1 MQASINLIDYAIRA
15 TLDPLPRTVAL
26 TRIGSKDSL
35 PDFRQRRDVCP
46 THHPVT
52 VPQNGH
58 ACDIHPSRAMG
69 TAEKICA
76 GTGTAAV
83 MYQSINNLSG
93 LKIFR
98 SDSNAMCMRTF
109 FTTAVPSSKATW
121 VSAPKSSGAEFNTAQ
136 EFDPQCDREPRW
148 RSAAVRWFSESQ
160 RCTPSVPATPTGST
174 RVRRLKPTPTAHQQ
188 TSDVHISQHTLA
200 ARRSCDAIRP
210 PARMENP
217 PLCPQPCIT
226 ATIFLL
232 TKPCGK
238 NSRDAR
244 CRTATSKHSTQAA
257 FTCAT
262 RNASPCRPGAITI
275 SSMHKCKCMYAFNFP
290 PFTIVW

>member
-1 MQASINLIDYAIRA
+1 MPFEPPS
-15 TLDPLPRTVAL
+15 
-26 TRIGSKDSL
+26 TR
-35 PDFRQRRDVCP
+35 
-46 THHPVT
+46 
-52 VPQNGH
+52 
-58 ACDIHPSRAMG
+58 SRAQLPSPASARRTPYPIFDSDG
-69 TAEKICA
+69 TFARRII
-76 GTGTAAV
+76 
-83 MYQSINNLSG
+83 QL
-93 LKIFR
+93 LFR
-98 SDSNAMCMRTF
+98 RTF

-174 RVRRLKPTPTAHQQ
+174 IVHRLKPTPTAHQQ

-232 TKPCGK
+232 TKPCSK

-257 FTCAT
+257 FTCAA
-262 RNASPCRPGAITI
+262 RKASPCRPGAITI

-290 PFTIVW
+290 PFTIVWYGMVEAGRVAIESESVPDGYQAFNLHSHLSQGKYSVEKARRLLGYTPQEDVERFYRRKS